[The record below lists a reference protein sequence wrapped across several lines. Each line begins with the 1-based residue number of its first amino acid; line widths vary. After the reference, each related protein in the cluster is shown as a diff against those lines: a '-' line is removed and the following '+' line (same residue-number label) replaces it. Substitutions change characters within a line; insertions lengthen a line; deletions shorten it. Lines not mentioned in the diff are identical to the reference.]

1 MNNKFINF
9 FDHNRVLSLLVIV
22 FALLLVAV
30 FVISFFNKYGDK
42 KEKVIDDVK
51 ITDVKITKE
60 KELYNFEATL
70 TPTKKKKISSVDI
83 IFYDDNKKEIVKV
96 NNIVNQ
102 EVNKDQ
108 SIIISA
114 VTDANIKAAKDI
126 KYNINE

>member
-1 MNNKFINF
+1 MNNKFIKF
-9 FDHNRVLSLLVIV
+9 FDHNRVLSILVIV

-30 FVISFFNKYGDK
+30 FVISFVNKYGDK
-42 KEKVIDDVK
+42 KEEVIDEVK

>member
-96 NNIVNQ
+96 NNIVNC
-102 EVNKDQ
+102 
-108 SIIISA
+108 
-114 VTDANIKAAKDI
+114 
-126 KYNINE
+126 